1 MVMRANL
8 GQDGIPAVPM
18 PGAPAVSPAAVGA
31 TAGAVAPGGRTW
43 ARTAATRQGILDAAR
58 DVFLAR
64 GFEASSIAD
73 VVEASGSSVGSI
85 YHHFGGKAELFL
97 ALWET
102 HVAAYSDAARAA
114 VLAHRTAGEDDAV
127 ELFVAGAGAYLET
140 AWKRRAVARLFLHD
154 EGPVGFEAL
163 RRTRGRDWIRQNSSL
178 LDAKD
183 DSVGRVRVSIL
194 TGLMGDAAR
203 EISACDSRREAKTMI
218 EASLIFVRRI
228 AS

>member
-1 MVMRANL
+1 MAMRA
-8 GQDGIPAVPM
+8 QTTEDGVSAVP
-18 PGAPAVSPAAVGA
+18 V
-31 TAGAVAPGGRTW
+31 AGAGSGGRTW
-43 ARTAATRQGILDAAR
+43 ARTAATRQSILDAAR

-64 GFEASSIAD
+64 GFEAASIAD

-85 YHHFGGKAELFL
+85 YHHFGGKAELYL

-102 HVAAYSDAARAA
+102 HVGAYADASRAA
-114 VLAHRTAGEDDAV
+114 VHAHRVAGVTEGV

-140 AWKRRAVARLFLHD
+140 AWKRREVARLFLND
-154 EGPVGFEAL
+154 AGPVGFESL
-163 RRTRGRDWIRQNSSL
+163 RRARGREWIRQNTAL

-218 EASLIFVRRI
+218 DASLIFVRRI